1 MSQQPSRL
9 HFPTRVALAG
19 GRRLPPPARLRPA
32 LCGPLAALLPLGL
45 SALLALGAPPAAAAA
60 PPIPG
65 QGLLAAAGSAP
76 AAAPVSA
83 PDGRRPRHGAPQPG
97 AGGGSGSRFSSAS
110 SSESTSPGAATG
122 AAGSRGSRQ
131 PDDAGVRPEPW
142 EAGPFAADPAA
153 VARAAAR
160 FEGHD
165 GEPVVVLLSDQ
176 RYTLDAAGRETYTQR
191 LVYRILTAAADSSW
205 STVERS
211 WAPWHQARP
220 EVRARVITPEGVAH
234 PLDLSVLTESGEMQD
249 APDMFGDGRVLRGP
263 LPATGPGAVVEQE
276 VTVRDTAPFFDAG
289 TVEVADVAASVS
301 MHHARVVLE
310 APAAAP
316 LRWVTRLLPPLA
328 DDAPR
333 DETLAGAPPIRRLTF
348 DYRELPAQTAGD
360 EAEPG
365 LPPELARSPY
375 VAFSTG
381 RSWADVARRY
391 SAVVDEAL
399 RGADLQPLIR
409 AAGGPGPSQVE
420 TMNRLLTRLGEIRYT
435 GVELGQGGI
444 VPRTPAETLR
454 RKFGDCK
461 DKAVLLVAALRAL
474 DIPAYAAL
482 LNAGED
488 QQDVEEGLP
497 GFGAFNHAIVV
508 VPGSPSV
515 WIDPTDRFARAGEL
529 PADDQGRLALI
540 ASPTATGLT
549 RTPEADAAENRAVK
563 VREFFLAD
571 QGAARVVEN
580 DEYWGAA
587 ERDLRAFYTAEE
599 PDALREALSDY
610 MRRAYLAKDLTTW
623 DHANPL
629 DLSRPFHLRLETR
642 ETKRAV
648 TDEKGAAVAILP
660 SALLDQLP
668 DELTTGQDRDKP
680 GKPRVSDYYFSRP
693 FTAEGIYRIVPP
705 PGFAPQPLPA
715 NRVRRLG
722 PATLSEEYA
731 AGGDGVVTAK
741 LRLESGKRRISAA
754 EFEQLRASVREIA
767 AAKPILVQFSQL
779 GEADL
784 AAGRVREAIA
794 EFQREAVAAPK
805 KALPRCR
812 LARALLAGGLGEA
825 ARQEA
830 ERAIRLE
837 PRSATAQRTLG
848 WVLQHDVLG
857 RRFGAGFDRAGAIAA
872 YRRAKDLDPDGE
884 ATRADLAILL
894 EHDVRG
900 RRYAA
905 GADLAAAISEYL
917 GLRTDLKSKA
927 MDDNLLIVLLRAG
940 RFTEMQ
946 ALAAELEDSPARD
959 ALRLAATAATAGPE
973 TAVRDAERRAG
984 DPASL
989 VAALDAAAEELVA
1002 LRRYGEAA
1010 ALLGRAARQSPNA
1023 AAYLTRADAL
1033 RRARRHEETPLAAGD
1048 PAAAAK
1054 RFLLA
1059 AVADPPATERMLGLL
1074 SHGLAAA
1081 LSPAARRELVEAPG
1095 RGLHESPREAE
1106 LAADVR
1112 QDLVLAAWRTS
1123 VRGDDSLGYRVEITS
1138 TVGESAGRS
1147 ALYVVPENGEYR
1159 IAALAD
1165 APATLGL
1172 EALRRLAAHDL
1183 RGARQWLDWAS
1194 EELRL
1199 SPPAALAGSSAAG
1212 GAEDELPTSPLLA
1225 LWGHAGANPAK
1236 TEPAGTAAAEAEAAA
1251 TGAEASAAGVPETP
1265 NPLPA
1270 AGAAKLRSA
1279 PPARPAGSASLA
1291 TPEIVEP
1298 RCAAASLAAAAAGGA
1313 AGSGAEAILAILRAC
1328 RDAAASAAP
1337 RRLALEAALADAYG
1351 SLARFPELL
1360 DTAGRLAAARPDS
1373 GVAFALQAR
1382 ALAGL
1387 ARWPELEELARRRLR
1402 LQPDDAMALRLA
1414 ARAASRRADLE
1425 TTAALLRRIVD
1436 SGRETA
1442 GDLNELAWLALVRG
1456 RPDDQAVEDAQR
1468 AAALSGYRE
1477 AAALHT
1483 LASLYAEQGRP
1494 AEAYRIIVQSIE
1506 ARPASGSA
1514 AAAEP
1519 VAADWFVFGHLA
1531 ESYGLPDVA
1540 RRLYARVRPGKPEEP
1555 DPLSTFRLAQARLAA
1570 LGTVKEA
1577 AAAKSDR

>member
-1 MSQQPSRL
+1 VTSRKPEQPSEL
-9 HFPTRVALAG
+9 HCLTRVALAG
-19 GRRLPPPARLRPA
+19 GRRRPLPPRRRSALRSRLV
-32 LCGPLAALLPLGL
+32 ALLPVGL
-45 SALLALGAPPAAAAA
+45 SALLALGAPLAAAAA
-60 PPIPG
+60 PPTPG
-65 QGLLAAAGSAP
+65 QGQLAAAGATP
-76 AAAPVSA
+76 AVAPVSA

-97 AGGGSGSRFSSAS
+97 AGGGSGSRSSSAS
-110 SSESTSPGAATG
+110 SSASTSTSSATG
-122 AAGSRGSRQ
+122 GAGSRGSRDSRD

-176 RYTLDAAGRETYTQR
+176 RYTLDAGGRETYTQR

-205 STVERS
+205 STVERN

-234 PLDLSVLTESGEMQD
+234 SLDLSVLTESGEVQD

-263 LPATGPGAVVEQE
+263 LPATGPGVVVEQE

-289 TVEVADVAASVS
+289 IVEVADVAASVS

-310 APAAAP
+310 APAATP

-328 DDAPR
+328 NDAPR
-333 DETLAGAPPIRRLTF
+333 DETLAGTPPMRRLTF

-360 EAEPG
+360 DAALG
-365 LPPELARSPY
+365 LPPEMARSPY
-375 VAFSTG
+375 IAFSTG
-381 RSWADVARRY
+381 SSWADIARRY
-391 SAVVDEAL
+391 SAVVDEAI

-409 AAGGPGPSQVE
+409 AAGGPAPSQVE

-474 DIPAYAAL
+474 DIPAFAAL

-497 GFGAFNHAIVV
+497 GFGPFNHAIVV
-508 VPGSPSV
+508 VPGSPSM

-529 PADDQGRLALI
+529 PTDDQGRLALI

-599 PDALREALSDY
+599 PEVLREALSDY
-610 MRRAYLAKDLTTW
+610 MRKAYLAKDLTTY

-629 DLSRPFHLRLETR
+629 DLSRPFHLHLETR

-668 DELTTGQDRDKP
+668 DELTTSPDHDKP
-680 GKPRVSDYYFSRP
+680 GQPRVSDYYFSRP

-705 PGFAPQPLPA
+705 PGFVPLPLPA

-722 PATLSEEYA
+722 SATLSEEYA
-731 AGGDGVVTAK
+731 AGGDGVVTAT

-767 AAKPILVQFSQL
+767 AAKPILVQFSQI

-805 KALPRCR
+805 RALPHCR

-837 PRSATAQRTLG
+837 PRSATAQRTLA
-848 WVLQHDVLG
+848 WVLQHDRLG

-872 YRRAKDLDPDGE
+872 YRRAKALDADDE

-894 EHDVRG
+894 EHDAHG

-905 GADLAAAISEYL
+905 GADLAAAISEYQ

-940 RFTEMQ
+940 RFAEMQ
-946 ALAAELEDSPARD
+946 ALVAELEDSPARD

-1033 RRARRHEETPLAAGD
+1033 RRARRHEEAPLAAGD

-1059 AVADPPATERMLGLL
+1059 AVAAPPAAERMLGLL
-1074 SHGLAAA
+1074 SHGLAEA

-1095 RGLHESPREAE
+1095 RGLRESPQEAE

-1123 VRGDDSLGYRVEITS
+1123 VRGDDALGYRVEITS
-1138 TVGESAGRS
+1138 TVGESPGRS

-1172 EALRRLAAHDL
+1172 EALRRLAARDL

-1199 SPPAALAGSSAAG
+1199 SPPATAAGASAAG
-1212 GAEDELPTSPLLA
+1212 GAEDEPPAAPLLA
-1225 LWGHAGANPAK
+1225 LWGHASAD
-1236 TEPAGTAAAEAEAAA
+1236 AADP
-1251 TGAEASAAGVPETP
+1251 T
-1265 NPLPA
+1265 A
-1270 AGAAKLRSA
+1270 AGAATA
-1279 PPARPAGSASLA
+1279 ADPAILEA
-1291 TPEIVEP
+1291 

-1313 AGSGAEAILAILRAC
+1313 AGRDAEAILSILRAC
-1328 RDAAASAAP
+1328 RDAAASAP
-1337 RRLALEAALADAYG
+1337 RRLALEAALAGAYSG
-1351 SLARFPELL
+1351 LGRFPELL
-1360 DTAGRLAAARPDS
+1360 DIAGRLAAARPDS
-1373 GVAFALQAR
+1373 EIAFALQAR

-1387 ARWPELEELARRRLR
+1387 ARWPELDELARRRLR
-1402 LQPDDAMALRLA
+1402 IHPDDAVTLRFA
-1414 ARAASRRADLE
+1414 ARAAARRSDLE
-1425 TTAALLRRIVD
+1425 TAAALLRHIVD

-1456 RPDDQAVEDAQR
+1456 RPGDQAVEDAQR
-1468 AAALSGYRE
+1468 AAALSGYRD

-1483 LASLYAEQGRP
+1483 LASLYAELGRP

-1506 ARPASGSA
+1506 ARTASGPA

-1519 VAADWFVFGHLA
+1519 EAADWYVFGHLA

-1540 RRLYARVRPGKPEEP
+1540 RRLYARVRPGKSEEL

-1577 AAAKSDR
+1577 AAAKGGPGSR